1 MAIAAAA
8 KAAGGS
14 LEGAKALL
22 SRAAA
27 GAETAATAAGGSFGS
42 GSGICSVGW
51 IGAVSSVG
59 GALSSSVKDLGV
71 IGRGRG
77 GRVTLQP
84 MPAGAAPVTAP
95 SSSEADLL
103 SASSSS
109 VSVKR
114 GRLEALMAGG
124 KGPTAT
130 HKEDLMTAATAG
142 LRPSPL
148 LQQQQ
153 QQQQLP
159 SIVGGGDCDDA
170 ANNKRPKVE
179 GE

>member
-14 LEGAKALL
+14 LEGSKALL

-77 GRVTLQP
+77 GSRVTLQP
-84 MPAGAAPVTAP
+84 MPAGGAVSAP
-95 SSSEADLL
+95 SSSSSTALLL
-103 SASSSS
+103 SASVSSS
-109 VSVKR
+109 SSAVKR
-114 GRLEALMAGG
+114 DRLEALMAGG
-124 KGPTAT
+124 KGLTAAVGNIS
-130 HKEDLMTAATAG
+130 ESLMTASAATAG

-148 LQQQQ
+148 LQQH
-153 QQQQLP
+153 
-159 SIVGGGDCDDA
+159 
-170 ANNKRPKVE
+170 
-179 GE
+179 